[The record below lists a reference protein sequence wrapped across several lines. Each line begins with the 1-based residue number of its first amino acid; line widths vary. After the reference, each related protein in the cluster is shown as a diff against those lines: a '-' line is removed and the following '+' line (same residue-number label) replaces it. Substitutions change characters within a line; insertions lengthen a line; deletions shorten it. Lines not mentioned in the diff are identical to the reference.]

1 MCPSAAEM
9 TLDLHENTK
18 SVSDRANPQCL
29 VYNHDVSREVPLGPV
44 LTADKNTDETK
55 TSEGHGTR

>member
-1 MCPSAAEM
+1 M
-9 TLDLHENTK
+9 TLALQKCK
-18 SVSDRANPQCL
+18 SALARANPQCL

-44 LTADKNTDETK
+44 LTADKNTNETK

>member
-1 MCPSAAEM
+1 MCPSETEM
-9 TLDLHENTK
+9 TLALQKCK
-18 SVSDRANPQCL
+18 SALARANPQCL

-44 LTADKNTDETK
+44 LTADKNTNETK